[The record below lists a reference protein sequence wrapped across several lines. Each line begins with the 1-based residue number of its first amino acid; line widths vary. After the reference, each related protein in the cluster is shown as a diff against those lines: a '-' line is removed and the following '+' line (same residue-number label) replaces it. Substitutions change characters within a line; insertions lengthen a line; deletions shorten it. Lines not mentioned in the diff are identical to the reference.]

1 MLSEICIV
9 ILNWNGRSYLE
20 KFLPN
25 VIANS
30 GEAKIIVADNASTD
44 DSVAFL
50 KQHFPAIS
58 IVQNTSNGGFAKG
71 YNDALKQISSKYYLL
86 LNSDIEVTP
95 GWLEPL
101 YSTISN
107 DSSIIGCQP
116 KILAQTNKHLF
127 EHAGAS
133 GGFLDRNYYPFCR
146 GRIFEVIEEDKGQ
159 YDYAQEIFWASGACL
174 LIRSDAFHEHGG
186 FDDDFF
192 AHMEEIDLCWRIKR
206 NGGKFFVNP
215 NSVVY
220 HVGGGTLDYMSPKK
234 TYLNFRNSLLMIT
247 KNHQGFLPTKIFYR
261 LCLDG
266 IAGISFLI
274 KGDYRHT
281 LAVLRAHID
290 FYKML
295 PDFLVKRKKLK
306 TPKHQFNSNG
316 WYKGSILWA
325 KYVKKISCYKGL
337 NLRLFSD
344 QSLGSKST
352 IN

>member
-9 ILNWNGRSYLE
+9 ILNWNGKSFLE

-30 GEAKIIVADNASTD
+30 GEAQIVVADNASTD
-44 DSVAFL
+44 DSVEFL

-71 YNDALKQISSKYYLL
+71 YNDALKQVDSKYYLL

-95 GWLEPL
+95 DWLLPL
-101 YSTISN
+101 YDTITK
-107 DSSIIGCQP
+107 DSSVVGCQP
-116 KILAQTNKHLF
+116 KILSQTKKHLF

-133 GGFLDRNYYPFCR
+133 GGFLDRNFYPFCR

-174 LIRSDAFHEHGG
+174 LIRSAAFHEHGG

-206 NGGKFFVNP
+206 KGGRFMVNP
-215 NSVVY
+215 ASVVY

-234 TYLNFRNSLLMIT
+234 TFLNFRNSLLMIT
-247 KNHQGFLPTKIFYR
+247 KNYDGLLPLKLFYR

-266 IAGISFLI
+266 IAGLSFLFNGNV
-274 KGDYRHT
+274 KHT
-281 LAVLRAHID
+281 LAVLEAHFD
-290 FYKML
+290 FYKKL
-295 PDFLVKRKKLK
+295 PKFLIKRKKLK
-306 TPKHQFNSNG
+306 ATPDKFNSAG
-316 WYKGSILWA
+316 WYQGSILWA
-325 KYVKKISCYKGL
+325 KYVKKINNYKDL
-337 NLRLFSD
+337 NLRLFTKANTD
-344 QSLGSKST
+344 
-352 IN
+352 